1 MEMGGRGERGERF
14 GCSEGEGERGGG
26 RVGGSEQERE
36 RSVRESMGGRERIK
50 GGKWG
55 GGLRVGKWEGL
66 RQKGEGFKGRISGRV
81 KNGEYVKGGK

>member
-1 MEMGGRGERGERF
+1 MGGRGERF
-14 GCSEGEGERGGG
+14 GCSEGEGERG
-26 RVGGSEQERE
+26 GGSEQERE

-66 RQKGEGFKGRISGRV
+66 RQKGEGFKGSISGRV
-81 KNGEYVKGGK
+81 KDGK